1 MDLQNCV
8 TYYKLRDFLGM
19 EVHAPLK
26 EIWQKYGFG
35 RQKQACH

>member
-26 EIWQKYGFG
+26 EIFDLIYPQDVT
-35 RQKQACH
+35 